1 MACICGAPLF
11 VGRAKREARARRQ
24 HARARR
30 VAPLPALVLERSIIL
45 ASFREEW
52 PSLGGRPG
60 WAADRSDRC
69 PPKPQG
75 LSCSKIAIGTSSG
88 PGWLK
93 EPRVRIQG
101 RVDEDG

>member
-1 MACICGAPLF
+1 MKQEA
-11 VGRAKREARARRQ
+11 VRRASAQRVPASGWRARF
-24 HARARR
+24 A
-30 VAPLPALVLERSIIL
+30 LPALVLERSIIL

-52 PSLGGRPG
+52 PSLGGRRG

-88 PGWLK
+88 PAWLK

-101 RVDEDG
+101 RVDEDGKGYHD